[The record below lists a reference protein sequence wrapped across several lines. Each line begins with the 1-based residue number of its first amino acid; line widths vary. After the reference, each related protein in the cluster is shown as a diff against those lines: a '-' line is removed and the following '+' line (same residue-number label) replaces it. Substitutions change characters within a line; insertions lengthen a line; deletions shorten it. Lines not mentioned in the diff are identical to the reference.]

1 MDIRAHC
8 DKLGLVDQNPRS
20 GEGLPIDP
28 LQRCIS
34 EWNFLVFPAA
44 KRATLGKKDYHEN
57 RPYAPLTKWGWRDLN
72 PWGVKDEPVHYRQDP
87 ISAAFGN
94 SAELNKR

>member
-28 LQRCIS
+28 LQRCVF
-34 EWNFLVFPAA
+34 EWNFLVFPDA
-44 KRATLGKKDYHEN
+44 KRITLGKKDYREN
-57 RPYAPLTKWGWRDLN
+57 RPYAPLAKWGWRDLD
-72 PWGVKDEPVHYRQDP
+72 PWG
-87 ISAAFGN
+87 
-94 SAELNKR
+94 